1 MSEIGGL
8 VPIRIWECG
17 ADYQALAAKEPWIA
31 APLTVYDISIDARR
45 EVTQADVDGME
56 KALSQFYRE
65 REAKDREIAELRA
78 DSAQNGRYLDG
89 VEALTTRALAAKDA
103 RIAKLDTE
111 NAKLKDSRDFWK
123 NASDQHLDFMNQEAE
138 YRVIERQNA
147 VEVIAAKDARIAEL
161 NTELTL
167 LRAEPPKPD
176 PKSEPKPVP
185 APNPFRDFPTDP
197 RRMGPR

>member
-8 VPIRIWECG
+8 VPIRIFECG

-56 KALSQFYRE
+56 KALSQFYCE

-103 RIAKLDTE
+103 RIAELDTE
-111 NAKLKDSRDFWK
+111 LA
-123 NASDQHLDFMNQEAE
+123 
-138 YRVIERQNA
+138 
-147 VEVIAAKDARIAEL
+147 
-161 NTELTL
+161 L
-167 LRAEPPKPD
+167 LRAEAPKPD

-197 RRMGPR
+197 RRMGPQ